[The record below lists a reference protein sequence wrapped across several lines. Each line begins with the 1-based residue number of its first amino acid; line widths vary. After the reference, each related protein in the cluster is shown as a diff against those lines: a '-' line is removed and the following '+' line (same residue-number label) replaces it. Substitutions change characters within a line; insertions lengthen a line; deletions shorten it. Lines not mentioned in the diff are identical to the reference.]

1 MKKLNLLLVIGLTAI
16 IGGSVIGA
24 TANFSKNT
32 NENTTIKTTQPKRA
46 NETTNILEFDLP
58 LYVKAK
64 NNNEYNYSTDM
75 KIYNRKQEYS
85 NYNSALRGNLEM
97 ITQLKGRTIQ
107 NINNS
112 STYIE
117 PIIGNTYALD
127 NCTSTLLKYEL
138 IPYQHLYGVNT
149 KQTIKTTINVKELTI
164 PQVKLNFKITILTSY
179 QNWSTY
185 MGQTN
190 WNAYGNNINII
201 NEITNPQNE
210 QLYSQTI
217 NTKTITFTNL
227 ATSHKLTIETE
238 VSLLDNKTNYHFILI
253 QPYFETTGNTY
264 QNLQTSNPFLFA
276 YIEDTNLPHIS
287 GYMIPPISDYEV
299 IDIPSIMFNI
309 LTMPFAFIST
319 AFNLTLFPGTPY
331 QLNLSNLF
339 LTIIAI
345 MIFVFIIR
353 IMFKK

>member
-32 NENTTIKTTQPKRA
+32 NENTTIKTKRKQA

-64 NNNEYNYSTDM
+64 NNNEYAYGSDM

-85 NYNSALRGNLEM
+85 NYNSALMGNLEM
-97 ITQLKGRTIQ
+97 ITQLKGKTILDI
-107 NINNS
+107 NNNS
-112 STYIE
+112 SYVE
-117 PIIGNTYALD
+117 PIIGRTNTLD

-138 IPYQHLYGVNT
+138 IPYQHLYNVES
-149 KQTIKTTINVKELTI
+149 KQTIRTTINLKQLTI
-164 PQVKLNFKITILTSY
+164 PLTKLNFKITILTTY

-185 MGQTN
+185 MKQTN

-210 QLYSQTI
+210 QLYSQKI
-217 NTKTITFTNL
+217 DTKTITLDKL
-227 ATSHKLTIETE
+227 ATTQTFTIETE
-238 VSLLDNKTNYHFILI
+238 ISLLDNKTNYHFILI
-253 QPYFETTGNTY
+253 QPYFDIDTNIY
-264 QNLQTSNPFLFA
+264 QNIQTSNPYLFA
-276 YIEDTNLPHIS
+276 YIEDNNLPRIS

-345 MIFVFIIR
+345 MIFVYIIK